1 MEVICHLCFAFIGPR
16 AVQAF
21 TREAVASYMPT
32 VMEAI
37 QAHQAKWDA
46 DGHVFAFEEGK
57 SIALDVAMTV
67 LIGLRLDV
75 SPAFFSHCC
84 YAYQHTYAQTA
95 RPCSQ
100 GVAHFQQAGRRSGG
114 IG

>member
-1 MEVICHLCFAFIGPR
+1 M
-16 AVQAF
+16 QAF

-67 LIGLRLDV
+67 LIGLRLDA
-75 SPAFFSHCC
+75 SPSSFPHCC
-84 YAYQHTYAQTA
+84 HAYHYAYVGPPLILQA
-95 RPCSQ
+95 REMT
-100 GVAHFQQAGRRSGG
+100 HFQQAGQAIADCSAPRGQCSIRAK
-114 IG
+114 

>member
-1 MEVICHLCFAFIGPR
+1 M
-16 AVQAF
+16 QAF

-37 QAHQAKWDA
+37 QAHQDKWDA

-75 SPAFFSHCC
+75 SSPILPNQPPVF
-84 YAYQHTYAQTA
+84 
-95 RPCSQ
+95 P
-100 GVAHFQQAGRRSGG
+100 
-114 IG
+114 

>member
-1 MEVICHLCFAFIGPR
+1 M
-16 AVQAF
+16 QAF
-21 TREAVASYMPT
+21 TRDAVASYMPT

-37 QAHQAKWDA
+37 QAHQDKWDA

-75 SPAFFSHCC
+75 SPTLQVLVLWCC
-84 YAYQHTYAQTA
+84 SVIQLSPLLF
-95 RPCSQ
+95 RPLFTFI
-100 GVAHFQQAGRRSGG
+100 A
-114 IG
+114 